1 MVMEGEMSA
10 VEVDE
15 EIGEDKEHQ
24 KYGSG
29 QEYDQE
35 KVRLLGR

>member
-1 MVMEGEMSA
+1 MAEGEVTSL
-10 VEVDE
+10 EVDE

-24 KYGSG
+24 KYGRG

-35 KVRLLGR
+35 KVWLLGR